1 MADTAKDATNAAAT
15 KNTAT
20 TATPTAPATGTTATT
35 ATTAAAKAEPKYSK
49 RQLLKS
55 KKYMN
60 QRDLI
65 NVLLE
70 DDKLY
75 TSSEVE
81 STLNT
86 FLNKKL

>member
-1 MADTAKDATNAAAT
+1 MADTAKDTTNAAAT
-15 KNTAT
+15 KNAAT
-20 TATPTAPATGTTATT
+20 TTPPTTGTTATA
-35 ATTAAAKAEPKYSK
+35 ATTAATKTEPKYSK

-81 STLNT
+81 STLTT